1 MKMGRT
7 YVHFVI
13 LKKYCCISVGSH
25 FIALYTVTK
34 SGELRSLNAL
44 EFQKWVGELE
54 PSSLKEVDAYK
65 GLSSD
70 S

>member
-44 EFQKWVGELE
+44 GELE